1 MLWLGCH
8 CGKSGASYPC
18 IWLQKLSFPNKER
31 DFALGKNVRQEQGE
45 LVSTRILGLSEANAK
60 TILSRARLR
69 MRDELAPGFEGAW
82 EERTKRSD
90 PSDGIARALAVPSR
104 EQQMEFEG

>member
-1 MLWLGCH
+1 M
-8 CGKSGASYPC
+8 
-18 IWLQKLSFPNKER
+18 
-31 DFALGKNVRQEQGE
+31 RQEQGE

-90 PSDGIARALAVPSR
+90 PSDGIARAPPPHRSPERSEGDGLARTLAVSSR

>member
-1 MLWLGCH
+1 M
-8 CGKSGASYPC
+8 
-18 IWLQKLSFPNKER
+18 
-31 DFALGKNVRQEQGE
+31 RQEQGE

-90 PSDGIARALAVPSR
+90 PSDGFARALAVPSR